1 MTQCYD
7 ILVIGGGING
17 AGIARDAVGRG
28 LKVALVEQSDIGAAT
43 SSASTKL
50 IHGGLRYLESYEFRL
65 VRESLNE
72 RELLLNMAPHIIHPM
87 EFVLPHQQTLRPR
100 WMIRLG
106 LFLYDHIGGRKKL
119 PTSRSIKIDGTKYGN
134 GLSASIKHGFVYS
147 DCRVDD
153 SRLTLLNAM
162 DAANRS
168 AVIMPRTRFIDAEYH
183 GEYWTARCE
192 NALTNELFT
201 LQAKVIVNAAGPWA
215 GTVSHTFQA
224 EASLRLVKGSHI
236 VVPKLYE
243 GEHALLLQNTD
254 GRVVFTIPYQSDYT
268 LIGTTDESFTGDAT
282 TVAISDEETQYLCD
296 AVNQYFAKTTTAE
309 NVVWTYAGVRPLW
322 DDEAQNNNSKVTRD
336 YHLEMLQTPGPLLN
350 VFGGKI
356 TTYRCL
362 AESVMARLENVL
374 SFDRHSWTSTECLP
388 GGDVAV
394 DEFNSFVASV
404 AERWPFLSASLVKRL
419 ASTYGTRVDMI
430 LGRAKSMAEL
440 GHDFGLGLT
449 EAEVSYLQVYEWA
462 MTVDDVIWR
471 RTKLGLQR
479 DKLDLMALEKLL
491 HRNAKKRYAALHL
504 PGSSVRES
512 GILRTNSAFVP
523 QVK

>member
-7 ILVIGGGING
+7 LLVIGGGING

-87 EFVLPHQQTLRPR
+87 EFVLPHQKTLRPR

-119 PTSRSIKIDGTKYGN
+119 PASRSIKVDGTQYGN

-162 DAANRS
+162 GAANRG
-168 AVIMPRTRFIDAEYH
+168 ALIMPRTRFIDAEYN

-192 NALTNELFT
+192 NTVTSGLCT

-215 GTVSHTFQA
+215 GTVSQA
-224 EASLRLVKGSHI
+224 FNAKASLRLVKGSHI

-254 GRVVFTIPYQSDYT
+254 GRVVFSIPYQSDYT
-268 LIGTTDESFTGDAT
+268 LIGTTDESFTGDA
-282 TVAISDEETQYLCD
+282 AKASISAEETQYLCD
-296 AVNQYFAKTTTAE
+296 AVNQYFTKTTTPDD
-309 NVVWTYAGVRPLW
+309 VVWTYAGVRPLW
-322 DDEAQNNNSKVTRD
+322 DDEAQSNNSKVTRD
-336 YHLEMLQTPGPLLN
+336 YHLEMLRTPGPLLN

-362 AESVMARLENVL
+362 AESVMERLESVL
-374 SFDRHSWTSTECLP
+374 SFDHHSWTATECLP
-388 GGDVAV
+388 GGDVAA
-394 DEFNSFVASV
+394 DDFNRFVESV
-404 AERWPFLSASLVKRL
+404 AERWPFLSAALVKRL
-419 ASTYGTRVDMI
+419 ACTYGTRVDMI
-430 LGRAKSMAEL
+430 LGHATSMADL
-440 GHDFGLGLT
+440 GHDFGAELT
-449 EAEVSYLQVYEWA
+449 EAEVRYLQEHEWA
-462 MTVDDVIWR
+462 MTVEDVIWR
-471 RTKLGLQR
+471 RTKLGLQQ
-479 DKLDLMALEKLL
+479 DKLDLVALGKLLQSNAEKLPSS
-491 HRNAKKRYAALHL
+491 AA
-504 PGSSVRES
+504 
-512 GILRTNSAFVP
+512 SAG
-523 QVK
+523 